1 MSKNLINLLNEKLK
15 PALGCTEPIAIALAG
30 AVAMHYSQGSE
41 VVSIKLKASGNIIKN
56 AMGVMLPSVNEAGID
71 LAVTLGILS
80 HQNYNMKLEVLSNVD
95 EQMIKLA
102 KEIIAQG
109 KININLADTDK
120 KLFIE
125 VILITENDKTRII
138 IEDYHT
144 NITLIEIDDKS
155 IFINKESGIAGS
167 GPSVKT
173 DDKSKTELLKLEEI
187 FEFIDDIDVSEL
199 KIVKESIEM
208 NKKISD
214 EGLNNRYGLEVARNI
229 KVNIEKGFYHEDIQK
244 IASYITAAGSD
255 ARMGGAKMA
264 VMSNSGSGNQGI
276 VATMPVVGVG
286 EKLNIEKEVILK
298 GVALSHLIT
307 IYIKEKFGVL
317 SAFCGAVVA
326 GLGAS
331 CGIVYIMGGSR
342 ENIEMTI
349 NNMVGNI
356 TGMICDGAKP
366 GCALKVAQVAS
377 TAVDSALL
385 SLAGIRVSGLDG
397 IVTDSTVETLDN
409 FTRLSIEASTLMDKI
424 ILESMLKKKVR
435 KG

>member
-1 MSKNLINLLNEKLK
+1 MSETLIDLLNEKLK

-30 AVAMHYSQGSE
+30 AVAMHHSQGSE
-41 VVSIKLKASGNIIKN
+41 VIGVEVKASGNIIKN

-80 HQNYNMKLEVLSNVD
+80 ADNYNMKLEVLGSVD
-95 EQMIKLA
+95 EKMIKVV

-109 KININLADTDK
+109 KISINLADTDK
-120 KLFIE
+120 KLYIE
-125 VILITENDKTRII
+125 VILITEKDRTKVI
-138 IEDYHT
+138 IEDNHT
-144 NITLIEIDDKS
+144 NITLIEVDDKA
-155 IFINKESGIAGS
+155 IFINEESGIEGRV
-167 GPSVKT
+167 GT
-173 DDKSKTELLKLEEI
+173 DEQRKNEEFTLEDI
-187 FEFIDDIDVSEL
+187 FEFIDDVDVREL
-199 KIVKESIEM
+199 KIVEDSILM
-208 NKKISD
+208 NRKISD
-214 EGLNNRYGLEVARNI
+214 EGLKNIYGLEVARNI
-229 KVNIEKGFYHEDIQK
+229 KTNIEKGFYYEDIQK
-244 IASYITAAGSD
+244 VASYITAAGSD

-276 VATMPVVGVG
+276 VATMPVVAVG
-286 EKLNIEKEVILK
+286 EKLSIEKDVILR

-307 IYIKEKFGVL
+307 IYIKGKFGVL

-326 GLGAS
+326 GIGAS

-385 SLAGIRVSGLDG
+385 SLSGKRVSGLDG
-397 IVTDSTVETLDN
+397 IVTDDTKKTLAN

-424 ILESMLKKKVR
+424 ILDSMLNK
-435 KG
+435 